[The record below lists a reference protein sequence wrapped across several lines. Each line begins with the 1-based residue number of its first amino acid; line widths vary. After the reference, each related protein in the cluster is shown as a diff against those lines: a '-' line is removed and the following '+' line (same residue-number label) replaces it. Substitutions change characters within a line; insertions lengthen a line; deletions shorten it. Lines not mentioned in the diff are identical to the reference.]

1 MIWNNHIYPN
11 HPSIYR
17 IQQKLNM
24 IPKKRN
30 FSQISRGDL
39 FYIFLFLMIKTNIK
53 IWCFDMNDVNGSVI
67 VSIHFVFLMNYI
79 QVKIYQDSS
88 DICNLIFQVVK
99 QSIFFFLGQPKTYSC
114 CYHGNLS
121 GRRLRGKSTMDW
133 SLTSFTSKNGCGE
146 KHNILYFIKCAVMF
160 LD

>member
-1 MIWNNHIYPN
+1 MV
-11 HPSIYR
+11 
-17 IQQKLNM
+17 
-24 IPKKRN
+24 PKKRN

-53 IWCFDMNDVNGSVI
+53 IGCFDMNDVNGSVI